1 MTGINMNPT
10 TTIRSALYALSIVAA
25 SIGVF
30 VYWQISRYPEAFNNI
45 AFVFAYAVMLILI
58 SMPLFV
64 SETISGFLSKK
75 PLTGSLHFA
84 ARSQRLRF
92 IGLLSMVLAAIL
104 LIMVIARISVT
115 SSSLVYTSF
124 WYTTHSAEKTLH
136 LIDNYTL
143 LIGIIFSAIIV
154 IIIGFS
160 QTRERFLKL
169 SSAFATLG
177 LACLIG
183 LFIMNAVTFNTSL
196 TTGTF
201 FTPDFHLLAS
211 IDVWESALSLSLF
224 SGLIG
229 LGVNSVLGTYFNAQ
243 CSIRRF
249 SWSFVIGSIITVI
262 IIMLIQSLYT
272 NSSRSASDVLG
283 FQYAYTLNLLAFGMF
298 FFCLLTT
305 AILLCQ
311 TFKGLNTST
320 TKHKWYVYLP
330 FFILLLAASI
340 IYQHVLAYTVHDIL
354 QSNVIIILILFIAYL
369 EILIFG
375 WICDAQKLSYQLHK
389 ATKIK
394 LSALYNLSLRL
405 IAPSAILAVFTHK
418 ILSIFVT
425 MHWFSI
431 VGIFI
436 LSLIFTVILGS
447 FLHRKFQ

>member
-1 MTGINMNPT
+1 MNPAS
-10 TTIRSALYALSIVAA
+10 TIRSALYALSIVAA

-30 VYWQISRYPEAFNNI
+30 VYWQISSYPQAFNNI
-45 AFVFAYAVMLILI
+45 AFVFAYAVTLIFI

-75 PLTGSLHFA
+75 PLTGSLHYA
-84 ARSQRLRF
+84 TRSQRLRF
-92 IGLLSMVLAAIL
+92 VGLLSMILAAIL
-104 LIMVIARISVT
+104 LVMVIARISIT

-124 WYTTHSAEKTLH
+124 WYTTHSAKKTLH
-136 LIDNYTL
+136 LMDHYTL
-143 LIGIIFSAIIV
+143 LIGIIFSTIIV

-169 SSAFATLG
+169 CAAFATLG
-177 LACLIG
+177 LGCLVG
-183 LFIMNAVTFNTSL
+183 LFMMNSITFNTGL
-196 TTGTF
+196 TTHHF
-201 FTPDFHLLAS
+201 FMPNFHLLVS

-229 LGVNSVLGTYFNAQ
+229 LGINSVLGTYFNPQ
-243 CSIRRF
+243 SSIRRF
-249 SWSFVIGSIITVI
+249 SWVFIIASIVTITM
-262 IIMLIQSLYT
+262 IMLMQSLYT
-272 NSSRSASDVLG
+272 NSSRSASDILG

-305 AILLCQ
+305 AVLLCQ
-311 TFKGLNTST
+311 TFKDLSTST

-340 IYQHVLAYTVHDIL
+340 IYQHVLANKVHEVI
-354 QSNVIIILILFIAYL
+354 QSELIISLILFIAYL
-369 EILIFG
+369 EIIIFG

-405 IAPSAILAVFTHK
+405 IAPSAILTAFTHK
-418 ILSIFVT
+418 IVNIFVT
-425 MHWFSI
+425 THWLSI
-431 VGIFI
+431 IGIFI

-447 FLHRKFQ
+447 FLHRRFQ